1 MSVVG
6 NGPKIVLDYMI
17 FCRVDKQLV
26 LVIEVDGYAYH
37 KQGTEQ
43 YESDRIKDSIMEK
56 IGLKLLRLAT
66 NASGEKQKMIESL
79 ESIISE

>member
-6 NGPKIVLDYMI
+6 NGPKFVLDYMI

-43 YESDRIKDSIMEK
+43 YESDRIKDSILGK